1 MENKKKVILIL
12 STIVILIALFG
23 GAFIVNKML
32 NKKSNIETPKEEE
45 KQTSSITDDFSKND
59 ASALSEKGNELLNLL
74 QLNEIH
80 SCSATTTNAI
90 YYKKSYTKDNMPDG
104 LKIYLGIMQYK
115 DSRNFATS
123 KSIILT
129 KEEVRTG
136 VEKVFGPDVKY
147 KDTSY
152 GTKACI
158 GSYDAFTYDDSTG
171 NYTITPTKC
180 DCDASKG
187 EIIAKPINSTE
198 TDNEITVTQKI
209 LISVPSFNSETNK
222 TTFKLF
228 NTFDFKK
235 EPLAEAETFSFSEF
249 EDKLIGYTFVFK
261 KHKNGKYYFESISQK
276 K

>member
-1 MENKKKVILIL
+1 MEDKKKVILII

-23 GAFIVNKML
+23 GAFIFNKMS
-32 NKKSNIETPKEEE
+32 NKKENVDQPKEEE
-45 KQTSSITDDFSKND
+45 KQNSSIIEDFSKND
-59 ASALSEKGNELLNLL
+59 ASALSEKGNELLSLL
-74 QLNEIH
+74 QLSEIH

-90 YYKKSYTKDNMPDG
+90 YYRKNYTKDNMPDG

-123 KSIILT
+123 KSVILT
-129 KEEVRTG
+129 KEEVRTA
-136 VEKVFGPDVKY
+136 VEKIFGKDVKY

-158 GSYDAFTYDDSTG
+158 GSYDAFKYDASTG

-187 EIIAKPINSTE
+187 EIIAKPTKTVE
-198 TDNEITVTQKI
+198 TDNEIKVSQKV
-209 LISVPSFNSETNK
+209 LISVAEFNAETQITK
-222 TTFKLF
+222 YKLF

-235 EPLAEAETFSFSEF
+235 EPLAEVDKISFNAVE
-249 EDKLIGYTFVFK
+249 EKLNEYTFTFK
-261 KHKNGKYYFESISQK
+261 KQKDGKFYFDSVSLNK
-276 K
+276 